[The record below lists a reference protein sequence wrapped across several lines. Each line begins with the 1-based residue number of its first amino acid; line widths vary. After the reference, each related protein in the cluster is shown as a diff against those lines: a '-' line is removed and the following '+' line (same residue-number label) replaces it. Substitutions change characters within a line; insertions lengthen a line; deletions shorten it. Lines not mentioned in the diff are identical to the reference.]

1 MMGAQTPMMG
11 AQTPMMGAQTPMM
24 GGQTPRFHDDD
35 DDDDIYNPE
44 DRGDAYAAVHDDDD
58 GDVPVWCRPGVYVS
72 FFDSSYG
79 SNREGLVTSAAGP
92 LQVQV
97 GSKTMTVSPR
107 DAMPVLPVRVASHSS
122 RCWPCDLPHCSP
134 FVAQAIDESALV
146 ILSSGETEGV
156 RTCVEI
162 DDAIVGLIDDHGDTN
177 IIQLTDES
185 RFVVKC
191 DPHSVSA

>member
-44 DRGDAYAAVHDDDD
+44 DRGDAYAAVQDDDD

-107 DAMPVLPVRVASHSS
+107 DAMPVLP
-122 RCWPCDLPHCSP
+122 
-134 FVAQAIDESALV
+134 AIDESALV

>member
-1 MMGAQTPMMG
+1 MLSLCLRCCALQ
-11 AQTPMMGAQTPMM
+11 
-24 GGQTPRFHDDD
+24 
-35 DDDDIYNPE
+35 E

-58 GDVPVWCRPGVYVS
+58 GDGTLPAALVLLWARTKCWCLFAVPVWCRPGVYVS

-107 DAMPVLPVRVASHSS
+107 DAMPVLPVRVAPHSS